1 MTKTLKNTFS
11 ILDSV
16 EISQDLSGNGLDES
30 YTEDLDQPLPVIR
43 KEKILYK
50 KNNRLKCDVCEKV
63 LLNKREFNK
72 HVAAHKNRFTRI
84 FAILQL
90 NLIF

>member
-11 ILDSV
+11 ILDLV
-16 EISQDLSGNGLDES
+16 EISQDLLGNGLDES

-43 KEKILYK
+43 KEKIRYK
-50 KNNRLKCDVCEKV
+50 KNRFKCDVCEKV